1 MIKKDLVL
9 HAVLNPSESWP
20 TRRRAGDTVA
30 EAARGDGVI
39 SRPPDMGP
47 GTAGSESG
55 PRRNADPIRKHTPW
69 EPGSCRLRGH
79 GGLAQDDA
87 TARNSRNGTRKRDI
101 T

>member
-9 HAVLNPSESWP
+9 HAVLNPSGSWP
-20 TRRRAGDTVA
+20 TRRLAGDTVA
-30 EAARGDGVI
+30 EAARGEGVI

-55 PRRNADPIRKHTPW
+55 PRRNADPIRKRTSSERGPCR
-69 EPGSCRLRGH
+69 SCGH

-87 TARNSRNGTRKRDI
+87 TAKDPPEKGPKI
-101 T
+101 EI